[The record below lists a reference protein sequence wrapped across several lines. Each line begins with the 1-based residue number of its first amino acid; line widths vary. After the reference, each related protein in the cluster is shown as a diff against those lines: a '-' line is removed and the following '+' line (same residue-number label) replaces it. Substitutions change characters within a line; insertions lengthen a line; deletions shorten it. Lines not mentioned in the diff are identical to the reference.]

1 MREGCNYD
9 AMANEPIAIVGSACR
24 FAGSASSP
32 SKLWELLRQPQDL
45 RQEIPESRFKYQ
57 GFYHPDGTYHGH
69 SNVKHAYFLEEDPGA
84 FDAEFFGIRPVEAKA
99 LDPQQRLLLEV
110 AYEGLE
116 SAGMSM
122 PALRGSDTAVY
133 AGSMGDDYAKMILE
147 DIQDAPTYYAT
158 GAARSILSNRVSY
171 AFDWHGPSISID
183 TACSSSL
190 VAVHMALQALR
201 AGDCRMA
208 LACGTNLIL
217 GPENFIIESKL
228 GMLSPDGRSR
238 MWDQGANG
246 YARGDGVAVL
256 LLKTLRSALEDG
268 DNIECIIR
276 ETGLNQDGATA
287 GITMPSASAQAAL
300 IRKTYA
306 RAGLDLLHPQ
316 DRPQFF
322 EAHGTGTPAG
332 DPIEAEA
339 IHSVFGAVGDGH
351 EGEKPLYVGS
361 IKTVFGHTEGTAG
374 IAALLKASL
383 ALQNKSIPPNLLFE
397 QLSDRVA
404 PFYKQVEIPQT
415 ALAWPDVADGKRRA
429 SVNSFGFGGANAHAI
444 LESFDVTTED
454 MNEVYGPLFTPFVFS
469 AYSEA
474 SLANTLRNYS
484 EFLSADGK
492 ATKIHDLAWT
502 LRERR
507 SVLSWRTSIVA
518 SSTDDLATKL
528 LTQVNDHE
536 SNVGVRTLAD
546 TNNRILGIFT
556 GQGAQYMRMGAELI
570 QSSETARDII
580 QVLESYLREIP
591 YGEAPTW
598 SLVDELLAE
607 PSRIQEAA
615 ISQPLCTAI
624 QILLVI
630 LLQLAGVCFDAV
642 VGHSSGEIA
651 AAYAAGFLSARDAM
665 VISYYRGL
673 HLYLASS
680 PNGFDVKG
688 AMLAV
693 ETSPEDA
700 AELCADRVFK
710 GRIVVAAV
718 NSPSSVTLS
727 GDVDAISEL
736 EEVLQDEGT
745 FYRRLKV
752 DRAYHSSHMLPCYD
766 PYVASLRRY
775 GIKPLTP
782 EPNNC
787 IWFSSVNNKAVDVS
801 ATGLGDVYW
810 AENLTRPV
818 LFSQAIRAALVARP
832 CDIVLEV
839 GPHAALKS
847 PARSTILD
855 VLGKELPYHG
865 TLMRGKSAVESMSSA
880 LGYLWSYLGPSCM
893 DLDNFE
899 RAMTGGKYRYRL
911 VKGLPTYPWNH
922 GTRYWHEPR
931 ASRKLRR
938 QSVGVHPLLGHE
950 SADSAPHHLSWKHLL
965 RVKEMPWLIGHRVQG
980 QIVFPAAGFICAAIE
995 GARHMSV
1002 TTAQGQEIQLIKLR
1016 EFVIHQAIV
1025 FDENDSGV
1033 EAAISIVNIT
1043 SQLPN
1048 RVKAHFTYSAAVSP
1062 ERTND
1067 LVLVASCDIEV
1078 QLGEADNTLL
1088 SVRKHEPPHMIEVDH
1103 EHFYAALKD
1112 LGYEFSGR
1120 FRSLA
1125 SMRRKHARSSCLVL
1139 PEPLEEDDEALLIPP
1154 PELDACLQSIMC
1166 AYSYPYDGRLQALHL
1181 PTTIGEMI
1189 FNPVAL
1195 GMVSGTED
1203 ASFSIDG
1210 TVTSRKLG
1218 QLGIIGHSYVTR
1230 GSSQHVAI
1238 RIQDAVFVPLGN
1250 SGTDDRKIFSKAN
1263 LILSQPDG
1271 SVAARG
1277 IPLTQENGVTID
1289 LLERIAI
1296 FYLRKFDRMIS
1307 ENHPARSQDPTDS
1320 YLTFAR
1326 HTAGVAEAGR
1336 HKWYHQDWLEDSLE
1350 DIIEAS
1356 KPFSHCPD
1364 VQIMHLVGTSMPRV
1378 FAGEGT
1384 MLEYFRADDNDI
1396 LDRYYVEALGLK
1408 QSADWLS
1415 RTVKQLTDRYRHMN
1429 ILEIGAGTGGATKA
1443 VFREINS
1450 SFSSYTYTDI
1460 SAAFFENASST
1471 FSRYKDRMAFKTLN
1485 VENDPVEQG
1494 FSEGTYDLVVC
1505 FFILHATSD
1514 ITRCLRNIRK
1524 LLKPGGYLIVG
1535 EGQNAW
1541 EGAATMGFIF
1551 GPLSGWWVGAREGRI
1566 LSPYVPIQDWDKHLQ
1581 AAGFSGVETT
1591 PPKEFLES
1599 YSVFHFVSQA
1609 VDDYV
1614 SFLRE
1619 PLRVSWEV
1627 PTIEKLVIIGGQTAR
1642 TSHLVTRLQ
1651 DIFASQAFI
1660 TRCYIFPTLLDV
1672 DYELVDAS
1680 STVLCLTELDSPVF
1694 KDITADRFMALRSL
1708 FQTGKTLLWVTS
1720 GRLEDE
1726 PFSQMTVGLSRVAA
1740 NEAPDLRIQQLE
1752 VADLAATTPEYLAEA
1767 LLRFYATARKNDNVL
1782 WSVEPEIVNDG
1793 DGYELIPRIE
1803 QIPELNDRYNS
1814 DQKFISHEV
1823 DFQALDLPVCLE
1835 YNDGSYIAS
1844 KLPFDDASPVKTE
1857 CVEPLIKLRTKYS
1870 TLSAVKTPIGNRF
1883 VVIASCPET
1892 GAEYLTLMAT
1902 VVPSILTAPKK
1913 SLVAC
1918 STHPGLS
1925 DTDYLSTVSA
1935 HLVATEILRPQHRGQ
1950 TIMVH
1955 NAPEI
1960 VAYAIASQAAGKGVK
1975 IIYTTD
1981 SAGGE
1986 TGPSLIR
1993 LPQHITQSDV
2003 DDIFLPA
2010 KLSSF
2015 VGFSQADTQASNERI
2030 LMKCL
2035 KGRCQSFSTAETL
2048 YSPTVSESWSAL
2060 TPLEGDSTH
2069 PILEA
2074 VQQIASADQGGCATF
2089 PDIVR
2094 LDALVGG
2101 SRPEDSLGIVDWA
2114 NTALLPV
2121 TVSRLDRVPR
2131 FKSHGTYWI
2140 VGISRAL
2147 GISLVDWLISNGA
2160 TNVVITSRDP
2170 EIDQGWISD
2179 HKRKGVNVVVLPCDI
2194 KNESKLQSVH
2204 AHICATLPPILGVI
2218 QGAMVLH
2225 DTLLRNMAFEQ
2236 FREVM
2241 GPKVDGSIY
2250 LDRIFYDTDLDFFLL
2265 ISSINCVIGNVGQAN
2280 YAAANTFMC
2289 GLAAHRRKR
2298 GLRSA
2303 AVNIGAIIG
2312 AGYVARQS
2320 RKEQDSIVERYLL
2333 QRLSEEDWCQAISE
2347 AIEACRRDSP
2357 HGPELTLGLTEV
2369 SLEAASA
2376 PTAPNWCSNPR
2387 FSALVTAQETVVDEE
2402 QDEVALALGEQ
2413 LRQCQ
2418 SEQEAYHVI
2427 EAAFATQLRVVLQV
2441 STSDQDLMASR
2452 GNEIGL
2458 DSLISVDIRSWFL
2471 KHLQVNVPVLKIM
2484 SNNTMASLV
2493 QFTIESLPP
2502 ELLPSTDGQK
2512 AAPQNSESQINP
2524 VNTNEQSLSQL
2535 SQNNKIS
2542 PTLPIKLKTNG
2553 VHKTETTNGNSID
2566 WNSESCPPA
2575 DMADVVINTEL
2586 HPVRSPPRTIVLTGS
2601 AGLLGHHMLSH
2612 FLSFPGVEKVYCL
2625 AVRSLPLR
2633 LKQNILPQDPRV
2645 SYHEGD
2651 LAEPLLGLSEKKAE
2665 EIFAEADVVV
2675 HNAAD
2680 TSHLKP
2686 YVDVRTA
2693 NVGSTVTLARLS
2705 LPRQIPFH
2713 YISSAGLGIYHEKSS
2728 IDGFPPGPLIV
2739 PPEKTPDGSFGYA
2752 CSKYACERFLE
2763 RMSAEYGMRV
2773 VIHRPSTIVREGADA
2788 IGPTAEKD
2796 WINAFLAY
2804 VKKLKAV
2811 PTMERKDGALD
2822 LVNVRSVCEDIA
2834 RPLFASDPGPGAN
2847 VTYVHEVGDEKIPLD
2862 TLADRGLED
2871 QGKPYD
2877 IVPRAEWMARAIS
2890 AGLHPG
2896 VAALIDGM
2904 AEGGEEYPKLLKGA
2918 SS

>member
-1 MREGCNYD
+1 MTSQSS
-9 AMANEPIAIVGSACR
+9 EPIAIVGSACR

-32 SKLWELLRQPQDL
+32 SKLWELLSQPRDL
-45 RQEIPESRFKYQ
+45 LQEIPESRFKYQ
-57 GFYHPDGTYHGH
+57 GFYHPDGAYHGH
-69 SNVKHAYFLEEDPGA
+69 SNVKHAYFLDEDPGV
-84 FDAEFFGIRPVEAKA
+84 FDTEFFGIRPAEAKA
-99 LDPQQRLLLEV
+99 LDPQQRVLLEV

-116 SAGMSM
+116 SAGMSV

-201 AGDCRMA
+201 EGDCRMA

-256 LLKTLRSALEDG
+256 LLKTLRNALEDG

-287 GITMPSASAQAAL
+287 GITMPSASAQTAL

-306 RAGLDLLHPQ
+306 KAGLDLRNPQ

-339 IHSVFGAVGDGH
+339 IHNVFGATGDDSS
-351 EGEKPLYVGS
+351 EKPLYVGS
-361 IKTVFGHTEGTAG
+361 IKTIFGHTEGTAG
-374 IAALLKASL
+374 IAAVLKASL

-404 PFYKQVEIPQT
+404 PFYKQVEIPLKT
-415 ALAWPDVADGKRRA
+415 LPWPDVAGGRRA

-444 LESFDVTTED
+444 LESFDDTQDISDVD
-454 MNEVYGPLFTPFVFS
+454 GPLFTPFTFS
-469 AYSEA
+469 TSSES
-474 SLANTLRNYS
+474 SLANLLRDYS
-484 EFLSADGK
+484 TFLAADGN
-492 ATKIHDLAWT
+492 ATNIHDLAWT
-502 LRERR
+502 LRQRR
-507 SVLSWRTSIVA
+507 SVLGWRTTVVA
-518 SSTDDLATKL
+518 TSPSDLATKL
-528 LTQVNDHE
+528 LAHVNEHE
-536 SNVGVRTLAD
+536 SNVGVRAFAD
-546 TNNRILGIFT
+546 TNSRLLGIFT

-570 QSSETARDII
+570 QSSETAKKII
-580 QVLESYLREIP
+580 QELESFLRELP
-591 YGEAPTW
+591 NGDAPSW
-598 SLVDELLAE
+598 SLLDELLAE
-607 PSRIQEAA
+607 PTSRIHEAA
-615 ISQPLCTAI
+615 ISQPLCTAV
-624 QILLVI
+624 QILLVD
-630 LLQLAGVCFDAV
+630 LLRLGGVRFYSV

-651 AAYAAGFLSARDAM
+651 AAYAAGFLSARDAI
-665 VISYYRGL
+665 VISYYRGV
-673 HLYLASS
+673 HLCLASS
-680 PNGFDVKG
+680 PNGFDIKG

-700 AELCADRVFK
+700 TELCADRVFD
-710 GRIVVAAV
+710 GRMVIAAV

-727 GDVDAISEL
+727 GDLEAISEL
-736 EEVLQDEGT
+736 EEILQDEGT

-752 DRAYHSSHMLPCYD
+752 DRAYHSPHMRPCYE
-766 PYVASLRRY
+766 PYVASLRRSC
-775 GIKPLTP
+775 IKPLKP
-782 EPNNC
+782 ESDDC
-787 IWFSSVNNKAVDVS
+787 VWFSSVSNEAIDAS
-801 ATGLGDVYW
+801 TLGLGDIYW

-818 LFSQAIRAALVARP
+818 LFSQAINTALVSRP

-839 GPHAALKS
+839 GPHPALKS
-847 PARSTILD
+847 PAKSTILD

-865 TLMRGKSAVESMSSA
+865 TLMRGKTAVEAIAAA
-880 LGYLWSYLGPSCM
+880 LGYLWSYLGPSGA
-893 DLDNFE
+893 DLDRYE
-899 RAMTGGKYRYRL
+899 RAMVGDKSRYRL
-911 VKGLPTYPWNH
+911 LKGLPTYPWNH
-922 GTRYWHEPR
+922 GTRYWHESR
-931 ASRKLRR
+931 VSRKLRR
-938 QSVGVHPLLGHE
+938 QPVGVHTLLGHE
-950 SADSAPHHLSWKHLL
+950 SADSASHHLSWKHLL

-980 QIVFPAAGFICAAIE
+980 QIVFPAAGYICAAIE
-995 GARHMSV
+995 AARHMSE
-1002 TTAQGQEIQLIKLR
+1002 TAAPSQGVQLIKLS
-1016 EFVIHQAIV
+1016 EFIVHQAIV
-1025 FDENDSGV
+1025 FDENDGGV
-1033 EAAISIVNIT
+1033 EVAISLVNVT
-1043 SQLPN
+1043 SQLPD
-1048 RVKAHFTYSAAVSP
+1048 RVKAHFTYSAAVST
-1062 ERTND
+1062 EQTED
-1067 LVLVASCDIEV
+1067 LVLVASCDVEV
-1078 QLGEADNTLL
+1078 ELGDADNTLL
-1088 SVRKHEPPHMIEVDH
+1088 SVRKQQPPHMIEVDH
-1103 EHFYAALKD
+1103 EHFYAALRD

-1125 SMRRKHARSSCLVL
+1125 SMRRKHARSNCLVL
-1139 PEPLEEDDEALLIPP
+1139 PGPLEEDDKALLIPP
-1154 PELDACLQSIMC
+1154 SELDACLQSIML

-1181 PTTIGEMI
+1181 PTTIGEI
-1189 FNPVAL
+1189 VFNPAAL
-1195 GMVSGTED
+1195 SIAPETQD
-1203 ASFSIDG
+1203 TSLSIDG
-1210 TVTSRKLG
+1210 TVTSRKLA
-1218 QLGIIGHSYVTR
+1218 QRGIIGHSYVSR
-1230 GSSQHVAI
+1230 GSSEHIAI
-1238 RIQDAVFVPLGN
+1238 RIQDAVFIPLGN

-1277 IPLTQENGVTID
+1277 IPLTQENGATIN

-1296 FYLRKFDRMIS
+1296 FYLRKFDQ
-1307 ENHPARSQDPTDS
+1307 EVPQDHPSRFQDPTDS
-1320 YLTFAR
+1320 YLRFAR
-1326 HTAGVAEAGR
+1326 HTASVAEAGR
-1336 HKWYHQDWLEDSLE
+1336 HKWHRQEWLQDSLE
-1350 DIIEAS
+1350 DVVEAS

-1364 VQIMHLVGTSMPRV
+1364 VEIMHLVGTKMPAV

-1384 MLEYFRADDNDI
+1384 MLEYLREGNNNI
-1396 LDRYYVEALGLK
+1396 LDRYYVDALGLK

-1415 RTVKQLTDRYRHMN
+1415 QTVKQLTDRYPHMN

-1443 VFREINS
+1443 MFREINS

-1471 FSRYKDRMAFKTLN
+1471 FSRFKDRMVFKTLN
-1485 VENDPVEQG
+1485 VENDPIEQG
-1494 FSEGTYDLVVC
+1494 FPEGSYDLVVC

-1514 ITRCLRNIRK
+1514 INRCLRNIRR
-1524 LLKPGGYLIVG
+1524 LLKPGGFLIVG
-1535 EGQNAW
+1535 EGQDAW

-1551 GPLSGWWVGAREGRI
+1551 GPLSGWWVGANEGRI
-1566 LSPYVPIQDWDKHLQ
+1566 LSPYVPIQDWDKHLR
-1581 AAGFSGVETT
+1581 AAGFSGVDAS
-1591 PPKEFLES
+1591 PPKEFQES
-1599 YSVFHFVSQA
+1599 FSVFHFVSQA

-1619 PLRVSWEV
+1619 PLSVSWEG
-1627 PTIEKLVIIGGQTAR
+1627 PAIEKLVVIGGQTPR
-1642 TSHLVTRLQ
+1642 TSHLVRRLQ
-1651 DIFASQAFI
+1651 DIFTSRSFV
-1660 TRCYIFPTLLDV
+1660 TRYHSFPTLLDV
-1672 DYELVDAS
+1672 DYQLVDAD
-1680 STVLCLTELDSPVF
+1680 STVLSLTELDSPVF
-1694 KDITADRFMALRSL
+1694 KDLTADRFVALRNL

-1720 GRLEDE
+1720 GGLADE

-1740 NEAPDLRIQQLE
+1740 NEAPDLRVQHLE
-1752 VADLAATTPEYLAEA
+1752 VTDLEATTPEYLAET
-1767 LLRFYATARKNDNVL
+1767 LLRFHATARKKDNVL
-1782 WSVEPEIVNDG
+1782 WSEEPEIVKDG
-1793 DGYELIPRIE
+1793 NGRQLLARLE

-1814 DQKFISHEV
+1814 DQKLITHEI
-1823 DFQALDLPVCLE
+1823 DFQSSDSPVSLE
-1835 YNDGSYIAS
+1835 YYNSSYIAT
-1844 KLPFDDASPVKTE
+1844 KLTLDGLSTAQKDSTKPI
-1857 CVEPLIKLRTKYS
+1857 IKLRTKYS
-1870 TLSAVKTPIGNRF
+1870 TIAAIKTEIGNQF
-1883 VVIASCPET
+1883 LVLASCLET
-1892 GAEYLTLMAT
+1892 GADYLTLLST
-1902 VVPSILTAPKK
+1902 VSSIFPAVKS
-1913 SLVAC
+1913 SLVAY
-1918 STHPGLS
+1918 SAHPGLS
-1925 DTDYLSTVSA
+1925 DIDYLSEVSA
-1935 HLVATEILRPQHRGQ
+1935 HLLAAEILRPQRRGQ

-1960 VAYAIASQAAGKGVK
+1960 VARVLASQAVQKGVK
-1975 IIYTTD
+1975 TVYTAD
-1981 SAGGE
+1981 SWGE
-1986 TGPSLIR
+1986 EATLSTIR
-1993 LPQHITQSDV
+1993 LPKRITQSDV
-2003 DDIFLPA
+2003 DDIFLPV

-2015 VGFSQADTQASNERI
+2015 VGFSPANTLASKNEKSLI
-2030 LMKCL
+2030 KCL
-2035 KGRCQSFSTAETL
+2035 KGRFQILFTAETL
-2048 YSPTVSESWSAL
+2048 YSPTASEPESSH
-2060 TPLEGDSTH
+2060 TPLEADLAH

-2074 VQQIASADQGGCATF
+2074 VEQIAGRDQDSHTIYPNAV
-2089 PDIVR
+2089 P
-2094 LDALVGG
+2094 LDSLMKGE
-2101 SRPEDSLGIVDWA
+2101 RPEHSLSIVDWA
-2114 NTALLPV
+2114 NTATLPL
-2121 TVSRLDRVPR
+2121 TVSRLDRTPR

-2170 EIDQGWISD
+2170 EIDPSWISA

-2194 KNESKLQSVH
+2194 MNESKLQSVH
-2204 AHICATLPPILGVI
+2204 AHICTTLPPILGVI

-2225 DTLLRNMAFEQ
+2225 DTLLRNMTFEQ

-2241 GPKVDGSIY
+2241 GPKVDGSVY
-2250 LDRIFYDTDLDFFLL
+2250 LDRIFYNNDLDFFLL
-2265 ISSINCVIGNVGQAN
+2265 VSSINYVIGNAGQAN
-2280 YAAANTFMC
+2280 YAAANAFMC

-2320 RKEQDSIVERYLL
+2320 LKEQDSIVERYLL

-2369 SLEAASA
+2369 SLETASA
-2376 PTAPNWCSNPR
+2376 PNAPNWCSNPR
-2387 FSALVTAQETVVDEE
+2387 FSAFVTAEEAIVDEE
-2402 QDEVALALGEQ
+2402 QDEVSLALGEQ

-2418 SEQEAYHVI
+2418 SEQEAYQVI
-2427 EAAFATQLRVVLQV
+2427 ESAFAAQLRVVLQV

-2484 SNNTMASLV
+2484 SNNSMASLV

-2502 ELLPSTDGQK
+2502 ELLPNTESQK
-2512 AAPQNSESQINP
+2512 AAPQNSESQSKPNGINGESP
-2524 VNTNEQSLSQL
+2524 AKTSQANGDS
-2535 SQNNKIS
+2535 SQTH
-2542 PTLPIKLKTNG
+2542 PGKLQTNG
-2553 VHKTETTNGNSID
+2553 VHKIQPTHNSPID
-2566 WNSESCPPA
+2566 WDSESRPPA
-2575 DMADVVINTEL
+2575 DMANVIINTEL

-2601 AGLLGHHMLSH
+2601 TGLLGHHMLSH
-2612 FLSFPGVEKVYCL
+2612 FLSFPSVEKVICP
-2625 AVRSLPLR
+2625 AIRSLSLR
-2633 LKQNILPQDPRV
+2633 LKQNTLPQDPRIV
-2645 SYHEGD
+2645 YYEGD
-2651 LAEPLLGLSEKKAE
+2651 LAAPLLGLSDQAAE
-2665 EIFAEADVVV
+2665 EIFTEADAVV

-2680 TSHLKP
+2680 TSHLKH
-2686 YVDVRTA
+2686 YVDVHAA
-2693 NVGSTVTLARLS
+2693 NVGSTVALARLC
-2705 LPRQIPFH
+2705 LGRKIPFH

-2728 IDGFPPGPLIV
+2728 TTGFPPGRIIV

-2763 RMSAEYGMRV
+2763 QMSAEYGMRV
-2773 VIHRPSTIVREGADA
+2773 VIHRPSTIIREGSDA

-2804 VKKLKAV
+2804 VKKLRAV

-2822 LVNVRSVCEDIA
+2822 LVNVRSVCEDISKQ
-2834 RPLFASDPGPGAN
+2834 LFTSDSRAS
-2847 VTYVHEVGDEKIPLD
+2847 VTYVHEVGDEVIPLD
-2862 TLADRGLED
+2862 TLAGRGVEE

-2877 IVPRAEWMARAIS
+2877 VVPRVEWMARAVS

>member
-1 MREGCNYD
+1 
-9 AMANEPIAIVGSACR
+9 MASQFDEPIAIVGSACR

-32 SKLWELLRQPQDL
+32 SKLWELLRQPKDL
-45 RQEIPESRFKYQ
+45 QQEIPESRFRYQ
-57 GFYHPDGTYHGH
+57 GFYHPDGSYHGH
-69 SNVKHAYFLEEDPGA
+69 SNVKHAYFLEEDPGV

-99 LDPQQRLLLEV
+99 LDPQQRVLLEV
-110 AYEGLE
+110 AYEAIE

-122 PALRGSDTAVY
+122 PELRGSDTAVY

-171 AFDWHGPSISID
+171 SFDWHGPSISID

-190 VAVHMALQALR
+190 VAVHMALQTLR
-201 AGDCRMA
+201 SGDSRMA

-256 LLKTLRSALEDG
+256 LLKTLKNALKDG

-287 GITMPSASAQAAL
+287 GITMPSASAQTAL

-306 RAGLDLLHPQ
+306 KAGLDLLHPQ
-316 DRPQFF
+316 DWPQFF

-339 IHSVFGAVGDGH
+339 IHN
-351 EGEKPLYVGS
+351 PLYVGS
-361 IKTVFGHTEGTAG
+361 IKTIFGHTEGTAG
-374 IAALLKASL
+374 IAAVLKASL
-383 ALQNKSIPPNLLFE
+383 ALQNKCIPPNLLFE
-397 QLSDRVA
+397 QLSDRVS
-404 PFYKQVEIPQT
+404 PFYKQVEIPRK
-415 ALAWPDVADGKRRA
+415 ALPWPDVAGGRRRA

-444 LESFDVTTED
+444 LESFDATED
-454 MNEVYGPLFTPFVFS
+454 RNDVQGPLFTLFVFS
-469 AYSEA
+469 AHSESSLVNMLRDYSK
-474 SLANTLRNYS
+474 
-484 EFLSADGK
+484 FLNDDGK
-492 ATKIHDLAWT
+492 AIDINNFAWT

-507 SVLSWRTSIVA
+507 SVLGWRTSVVA
-518 SSTDDLATKL
+518 SSPCDLATKL
-528 LTQVNDHE
+528 LTYVNDHE
-536 SNVGVRTLAD
+536 SNAGVRALAD
-546 TNNRILGIFT
+546 TNNKLFGIFT

-570 QSSETARDII
+570 QSSEAARNIV
-580 QVLESYLREIP
+580 QELESYLREIP
-591 YGEAPTW
+591 DGDAPTW
-598 SLVDELLAE
+598 SLTEELMAE
-607 PSRIQEAA
+607 PISRINEAA
-615 ISQPLCTAI
+615 ISQPLCTAV
-624 QILLVI
+624 QILLVD
-630 LLQLAGVCFDAV
+630 LLRLGGVRFHTV

-665 VISYYRGL
+665 VISYYRGV
-673 HLYLASS
+673 HLRQASS
-680 PNGFDVKG
+680 PNGFDLKG

-710 GRIVVAAV
+710 GRIVVAAA

-727 GDVDAISEL
+727 GDAEAISEL
-736 EEVLQDEGT
+736 EEILQDEGT

-752 DRAYHSSHMLPCYD
+752 DRAYHSPHMLPCYD
-766 PYVASLRRY
+766 PYVASLRQY
-775 GIKPLTP
+775 GVKPLTP
-782 EPNNC
+782 EPNGC
-787 IWFSSVNNKAVDVS
+787 TWFSSVNNKAIDAS
-801 ATGLGDVYW
+801 TIGLGDIYW

-818 LFSQAIRAALVARP
+818 LFSQAISAALVARP
-832 CDIVLEV
+832 CDMVLEV
-839 GPHAALKS
+839 GPHPALKS

-865 TLMRGKSAVESMSSA
+865 TLMRGKTAVEAMSSA
-880 LGYLWSYLGPSCM
+880 LGYLWSYLGPSCV
-893 DLDNFE
+893 DLDGYE
-899 RAMTGGKYRYRL
+899 RAMTGEKRRYRL

-922 GTRYWHEPR
+922 GTRYWHESR
-931 ASRKLRR
+931 TSRKLRR
-938 QSVGVHPLLGHE
+938 QPVGVHPLLGHE
-950 SADSAPHHLSWKHLL
+950 SADSASHHLSWKHLL
-965 RVKEMPWLIGHRVQG
+965 RVKEMPWLTGHQVQG
-980 QIVFPAAGFICAAIE
+980 QIVFPAAGYICAAVE
-995 GARHMSV
+995 AARHMSE
-1002 TTAQGQEIQLIKLR
+1002 TLAPGQGVQLIMLH

-1025 FDENDSGV
+1025 FNENDGV
-1033 EAAISIVNIT
+1033 EAAISIANIT
-1043 SQLPN
+1043 SQLPY

-1062 ERTND
+1062 EQTED

-1078 QLGEADNTLL
+1078 QLGEANETLL
-1088 SVRKHEPPHMIEVDH
+1088 SMRKSEPPHMIEVDH

-1120 FRSLA
+1120 FRSLS
-1125 SMRRKHARSSCLVL
+1125 SMRRKHARSSCFVQTG
-1139 PEPLEEDDEALLIPP
+1139 PLEEDDKALLIPP
-1154 PELDACLQSIMC
+1154 SELDACLQSIML
-1166 AYSYPYDGRLQALHL
+1166 AYSYPYDGRLRNLHL
-1181 PTTIGEMI
+1181 PTTIGEI
-1189 FNPVAL
+1189 VFNPLAL
-1195 GMVSGTED
+1195 STDSETQGSL
-1203 ASFSIDG
+1203 FSIDG
-1210 TVTSRKLG
+1210 TVTSRKLA
-1218 QLGIIGHSYVTR
+1218 QRGIIGHSYVTR
-1230 GSSQHVAI
+1230 GSSQNIAI
-1238 RIQDAVFVPLGN
+1238 RIRDAVFIPLGN

-1263 LILSQPDG
+1263 LILDKPDG
-1271 SVAARG
+1271 LAAARG
-1277 IPLTQENGVTID
+1277 IPLTEENGVTID

-1296 FYLRKFDRMIS
+1296 FYLRKFDREIP
-1307 ENHPARSQDPTDS
+1307 EDHPARSQDPTDS

-1326 HTAGVAEAGR
+1326 YTASVAEAGR
-1336 HKWYHQDWLEDSLE
+1336 HKWYQQGWLEDSLE
-1350 DIIEAS
+1350 DVIAAS
-1356 KPFSHCPD
+1356 EPFYHCPD
-1364 VQIMHLVGTSMPRV
+1364 VQIMHLVGSKMPAV

-1415 RTVKQLTDRYRHMN
+1415 RTVKQLTDRYRYMN
-1429 ILEIGAGTGGATKA
+1429 VLEIGAGTGGATKA
-1443 VFREINS
+1443 VFREIGS

-1471 FSRYKDRMAFKTLN
+1471 FSRYKDRMVFKTFN
-1485 VENDPVEQG
+1485 VENDPIEQG

-1514 ITRCLRNIRK
+1514 ITRCLRNIRR
-1524 LLKPGGYLIVG
+1524 LLKPGGFLIVG

-1551 GPLSGWWVGAREGRI
+1551 GPLSGWWVGAKEGRV
-1566 LSPYVPIQDWDKHLQ
+1566 LSPYVPIQDWDKHLR
-1581 AAGFSGVETT
+1581 AAGFSGVDTS
-1591 PPKEFLES
+1591 PPKEFQES

-1614 SFLRE
+1614 SYLRE
-1619 PLRVSWEV
+1619 PLQVSWEV

-1642 TSHLVTRLQ
+1642 TSNLVTSLQ
-1651 DIFASQAFI
+1651 DIFTSQPFV
-1660 TRCYIFPTLLDV
+1660 TRCDSFLTLLDV

-1694 KDITADRFMALRSL
+1694 KNITADRFMALRTL
-1708 FQTGKTLLWVTS
+1708 FQSGKTLLWVTS
-1720 GRLEDE
+1720 GRLADE

-1752 VADLAATTPEYLAEA
+1752 IADLATTTPEYLAEA
-1767 LLRFYATARKNDNVL
+1767 LLRFHATGRKSDNVL
-1782 WSVEPEIVNDG
+1782 WSVEPEIIIDASG
-1793 DGYELIPRIE
+1793 HQLIPRLE

-1814 DQKFISHEV
+1814 DQKLISHEV
-1823 DFQALDLPVCLE
+1823 DFQKLNIPVSLE
-1835 YNDGSYIAS
+1835 YNNDSYIISRMPVEDTSALRTKYDGS
-1844 KLPFDDASPVKTE
+1844 
-1857 CVEPLIKLRTKYS
+1857 LIKLRTQYS
-1870 TLSAVKTPIGNRF
+1870 TISAVKTPIGNRF
-1883 VVIASCPET
+1883 IILASCLET
-1892 GAEYLTLMAT
+1892 GAKYLTLVST
-1902 VVPSILTAPKK
+1902 TVPSIFTAPKE
-1913 SLVAC
+1913 SLVTY
-1918 STHPGLS
+1918 SVHPGLS
-1925 DTDYLSTVSA
+1925 DADYLSKVSA
-1935 HLVATEILRPQHRGQ
+1935 HLIASEILGQRHSRQ

-1960 VAYAIASQAAGKGVK
+1960 VARALASQVVEQGVK
-1975 IIYTTD
+1975 IVYTTD
-1981 SAGGE
+1981 LSGGE
-1986 TGPSLIR
+1986 SGMPSIQ

-2003 DDIFLPA
+2003 DEIFLPA

-2015 VGFSQADTQASNERI
+2015 IGFSKADTQTSNNETI

-2035 KGRCQSFSTAETL
+2035 NGRCQSFSTAETL
-2048 YSPTVSESWSAL
+2048 YSPTASDAN
-2060 TPLEGDSTH
+2060 LE
-2069 PILEA
+2069 
-2074 VQQIASADQGGCATF
+2074 VCAAF
-2089 PDIVR
+2089 PDVVC
-2094 LDALVGG
+2094 LDALVRG
-2101 SRPEDSLGIVDWA
+2101 SRLEDSLGIVDWTS
-2114 NTALLPV
+2114 TALLPV
-2121 TVSRLDRVPR
+2121 TASRLDRVPR
-2131 FKSHGTYWI
+2131 FKSNGTYWI

-2170 EIDQGWISD
+2170 DIDPGWISA
-2179 HKRKGVNVVVLPCDI
+2179 HERKGVNVVVLPCDI
-2194 KNESKLQSVH
+2194 MDEQKLQSVH

-2225 DTLLRNMAFEQ
+2225 DTLLRNMTFEQ

-2265 ISSINCVIGNVGQAN
+2265 VSSINCVIGNVGQAN

-2347 AIEACRRDSP
+2347 AIEACRRDSS
-2357 HGPELTLGLTEV
+2357 HGPELTTGLTEV

-2376 PTAPNWCSNPR
+2376 PNAPNWCSNPR
-2387 FSALVTAQETVVDEE
+2387 FAAFVTAQETVVDEE
-2402 QDEVALALGEQ
+2402 QDEASMALGEQ

-2427 EAAFATQLRVVLQV
+2427 EGAFATQLRVVLQV

-2484 SNNTMASLV
+2484 SNNTMASLI
-2493 QFTIESLPP
+2493 QFAIESLPP
-2502 ELLPSTDGQK
+2502 ELLPGTEGQK
-2512 AAPQNSESQINP
+2512 EAPQNLEAQTVPN
-2524 VNTNEQSLSQL
+2524 NTNGGSQV
-2535 SQNNKIS
+2535 SQDHGNS
-2542 PTLPIKLKTNG
+2542 LPILPAKSKTNG
-2553 VHKTETTNGNSID
+2553 VQATNVTNGSPID
-2566 WNSESCPPA
+2566 WNSETCPPA
-2575 DMADVVINTEL
+2575 DMADVIINTEV
-2586 HPVRSPPRTIVLTGS
+2586 HPVCSPPHIIVLTGS
-2601 AGLLGHHMLSH
+2601 TGLLGHHLLSH
-2612 FLSFPGVEKVYCL
+2612 FLSFPSVEKIICL
-2625 AVRSLPLR
+2625 AIRSLALR
-2633 LKQNILPQDPRV
+2633 LKQNTLPQDPRI
-2645 SYHEGD
+2645 SYYEGD
-2651 LAEPLLGLSEKKAE
+2651 LADPLLGLTEQEAE
-2665 EIFAEADVVV
+2665 VIFAEADVVV

-2680 TSHLKP
+2680 TSHLKH
-2686 YVDVRTA
+2686 YVDVRAA
-2693 NVGSTVTLARLS
+2693 NVGSTVALTRLC
-2705 LPRQIPFH
+2705 LRRQIPFH

-2728 IDGFPPGPLIV
+2728 TAGFPPGPVVV
-2739 PPEKTPDGSFGYA
+2739 PPEKIPDGSFGYA
-2752 CSKYACERFLE
+2752 CSKFACERFLE
-2763 RMSAEYGMRV
+2763 RMSEEYGMRIF
-2773 VIHRPSTIVREGADA
+2773 IHRPSTIIREGEDA
-2788 IGPTAEKD
+2788 IGAIAEKD
-2796 WINAFLAY
+2796 WINAFL
-2804 VKKLKAV
+2804 VHVRKLRAV

-2822 LVNVRSVCEDIA
+2822 LVNVSNVCGDIS
-2834 RPLFASDPGPGAN
+2834 RQLFASDLKPGHGAN
-2847 VTYVHEVGDEKIPLD
+2847 VTYVHEVGDEVIPLD
-2862 TLADRGLED
+2862 TLANLGLED
-2871 QGKPYD
+2871 QGAPYD
-2877 IVPRAEWMARAIS
+2877 IVPRAEWMSRALS

-2896 VAALIDGM
+2896 VAALIDDM
-2904 AEGGEEYPKLLKGA
+2904 AEGGEEYPKLLRGA
-2918 SS
+2918 SSSSDQIG

>member
-1 MREGCNYD
+1 
-9 AMANEPIAIVGSACR
+9 MASQLNEPIAIVGSACR
-24 FAGSASSP
+24 LAGSASSP
-32 SKLWELLRQPQDL
+32 SKLWEHLRQPQDL

-57 GFYHPDGTYHGH
+57 GFYHPDGSYHGH
-69 SNVKHAYFLEEDPGA
+69 SNVKHAYFLDEDPGV

-99 LDPQQRLLLEV
+99 LDPQQRVLLEV
-110 AYEGLE
+110 AYEALE
-116 SAGMSM
+116 SAGMSV

-147 DIQDAPTYYAT
+147 DIQDTPTYYAT

-171 AFDWHGPSISID
+171 SFDWHGPSISID

-201 AGDCRMA
+201 AGDSRMA

-246 YARGDGVAVL
+246 YARGDGVAVV
-256 LLKTLRSALEDG
+256 LLKTLQHALEDG

-287 GITMPSASAQAAL
+287 GITMPSASAQTAL

-306 RAGLDLLHPQ
+306 KAGLDLLRPQ

-339 IHSVFGAVGDGH
+339 IHNVFGAVDGDYKS
-351 EGEKPLYVGS
+351 ENPLYVGS
-361 IKTVFGHTEGTAG
+361 IKTIFGHTEGTAG
-374 IAALLKASL
+374 IAAILKASL
-383 ALQNKSIPPNLLFE
+383 ALQNKYIPPNLLFE
-397 QLSDRVA
+397 RLSDRVA
-404 PFYKQVEIPQT
+404 PFYKQVEIPQK
-415 ALAWPDVADGKRRA
+415 ALPWPDVAGGRRRA

-444 LESFDVTTED
+444 LEHFDATQD
-454 MNEVYGPLFTPFVFS
+454 INEVHGPLFTPFVFS
-469 AYSEA
+469 AHSES
-474 SLANTLRNYS
+474 SLANMLRDYS
-484 EFLSADGK
+484 TFLNADGK
-492 ATKIHDLAWT
+492 AININDFAWT
-502 LRERR
+502 LRQRR
-507 SVLSWRTSIVA
+507 SVLGWRTSIVA
-518 SSTDDLATKL
+518 SSPCDLATKL
-528 LTQVNDHE
+528 LTHINDHE
-536 SNVGVRTLAD
+536 SNVGVRALAD
-546 TNNRILGIFT
+546 TNNRLLGIFT
-556 GQGAQYMRMGAELI
+556 GQGAQYMRMGAELVET
-570 QSSETARDII
+570 SEKARSII
-580 QVLESYLREIP
+580 HELELFLREIP
-591 YGEAPTW
+591 SGDAPTW
-598 SLVDELLAE
+598 SLTDELLAE
-607 PSRIQEAA
+607 PISRINEAA
-615 ISQPLCTAI
+615 ISQPLCTAV
-624 QILLVI
+624 QILLI
-630 LLQLAGVCFDAV
+630 DLLRLGGVRFHAV

-665 VISYYRGL
+665 VISYYRGV
-673 HLYLASS
+673 HLGLASS

-710 GRIVVAAV
+710 GRIVVAAA

-727 GDVDAISEL
+727 GDAEAISEL
-736 EEVLQDEGT
+736 EEILQDEGT

-752 DRAYHSSHMLPCYD
+752 DRAYHSPHMLPCYD
-766 PYVASLRRY
+766 PYVASLRQH

-782 EPNNC
+782 EPNGC
-787 IWFSSVNNKAVDVS
+787 IWFSSVNNKAIDAS
-801 ATGLGDVYW
+801 TTGLGDVYW

-818 LFSQAIRAALVARP
+818 LFSQAISAALVARP
-832 CDIVLEV
+832 CDVVLEV
-839 GPHAALKS
+839 GPHPALKS
-847 PARSTILD
+847 PTRSTILD

-865 TLMRGKSAVESMSSA
+865 TLMRGRTAVEAMSSA
-880 LGYLWSYLGPSCM
+880 IGYLWSYLGPSCV
-893 DLDNFE
+893 DLDSYE
-899 RAMTGGKYRYRL
+899 RSMTDEKYRYHL
-911 VKGLPTYPWNH
+911 MKGLPTYPWNH
-922 GTRYWHEPR
+922 GTRYWHESR
-931 ASRKLRR
+931 TSRKLRR
-938 QSVGVHPLLGHE
+938 QPVSVHPLLGHE
-950 SADSAPHHLSWKHLL
+950 SADSASHHLSWKHLL
-965 RVKEMPWLIGHRVQG
+965 RVKEMPWLIGHQVQG
-980 QIVFPAAGFICAAIE
+980 QIVFPAAGYICAAVE
-995 GARHMSV
+995 AARHMSE
-1002 TTAQGQEIQLIKLR
+1002 TAAPGQGVQLIKLH

-1025 FDENDSGV
+1025 FIENDAGV

-1043 SQLPN
+1043 SQLPY

-1062 ERTND
+1062 EQTED

-1078 QLGEADNTLL
+1078 ELGEADEALL
-1088 SVRKHEPPHMIEVDH
+1088 SVRKQEPPHMIEVDH

-1120 FRSLA
+1120 FRSLS

-1139 PEPLEEDDEALLIPP
+1139 TGPLDEDDKTLLIPP
-1154 PELDACLQSIMC
+1154 SELDACLQSIML
-1166 AYSYPYDGRLQALHL
+1166 AYSYPYDGRLRNLHL
-1181 PTTIGEMI
+1181 PTTIGEMV

-1195 GMVSGTED
+1195 SIASGTQD
-1203 ASFSIDG
+1203 TSFSIDG
-1210 TVTSRKLG
+1210 TVTSRKLA
-1218 QLGIIGHSYVTR
+1218 QRGIIGHSYVTR

-1238 RIQDAVFVPLGN
+1238 RIRDAVFIPLGN

-1263 LILSQPDG
+1263 LIIDQPDG
-1271 SVAARG
+1271 LVAARD

-1296 FYLRKFDRMIS
+1296 FYLRKFDREIS
-1307 ENHPARSQDPTDS
+1307 KDHPARFQDPTDS

-1326 HTAGVAEAGR
+1326 HTASVAESGK
-1336 HKWYHQDWLEDSLE
+1336 HKWYKKEWLEDSLE
-1350 DIIEAS
+1350 DVIKAS
-1356 KPFSHCPD
+1356 EPFNHCPD
-1364 VQIMHLVGTSMPRV
+1364 VQIMHLVGTKMPSV

-1384 MLEYFRADDNDI
+1384 MLEYLRADDNDI

-1443 VFREINS
+1443 IFREIGS

-1485 VENDPVEQG
+1485 VENDPVLEQG

-1514 ITRCLRNIRK
+1514 ITRCLRNIRR
-1524 LLKPGGYLIVG
+1524 LLKPGGFLIIG
-1535 EGQNAW
+1535 EGQDAW

-1551 GPLSGWWVGAREGRI
+1551 GPLSGWWVGAKEGRV
-1566 LSPYVPIQDWDKHLQ
+1566 LSPYVPIQDWDKHLR
-1581 AAGFSGVETT
+1581 AAGFSGVDTT
-1591 PPKEFLES
+1591 PPKEFQDS
-1599 YSVFHFVSQA
+1599 FSVFHFVSQA

-1619 PLRVSWEV
+1619 PLQVSWEV

-1642 TSHLVTRLQ
+1642 TSHLVTHLQ
-1651 DIFASQAFI
+1651 DIFASQPFV
-1660 TRCYIFPTLLDV
+1660 TRCYSFLTLLDV
-1672 DYELVDAS
+1672 DYQLVDAS

-1694 KDITADRFMALRSL
+1694 KDITAERFMALRNL

-1720 GRLEDE
+1720 GRLADE

-1752 VADLAATTPEYLAEA
+1752 VTDLAATTPEYLAEA
-1767 LLRFYATARKNDNVL
+1767 LLRFHATGRKNDNVL
-1782 WSVEPEIVNDG
+1782 WSVEPEIINNG
-1793 DGYELIPRIE
+1793 DGHQLIPRLE

-1814 DQKFISHEV
+1814 DQKLISHEV
-1823 DFQALDLPVCLE
+1823 DFQTLDLPISLE
-1835 YNDGSYIAS
+1835 YNSGSYIAS
-1844 KLPFDDASPVKTE
+1844 KLLFDDVSPIRME
-1857 CVEPLIKLRTKYS
+1857 SVEPLIKLRTEYS
-1870 TLSAVKTPIGNRF
+1870 TISAVKTPVGNRF
-1883 VVIASCPET
+1883 VVLALCSET
-1892 GAEYLTLMAT
+1892 GAKYLTLVSAA
-1902 VVPSILTAPKK
+1902 VPSIFTAPKK
-1913 SLVAC
+1913 SLVAY

-1925 DTDYLSTVSA
+1925 DTDYLSIVSA
-1935 HLVATEILRPQHRGQ
+1935 HLIGTEILRPIHRGQ

-1960 VAYAIASQAAGKGVK
+1960 VARALASQAAEKGVK
-1975 IIYTTD
+1975 IVYTID
-1981 SAGGE
+1981 SAGGKY
-1986 TGPSLIR
+1986 GLSSVQ

-2015 VGFSQADTQASNERI
+2015 VGFSKADTQASNNERI
-2030 LMKCL
+2030 LMKYL
-2035 KGRCQSFSTAETL
+2035 NERCQSFSTTETL
-2048 YSPTVSESWSAL
+2048 YSSTTSESLSAL
-2060 TPLEGDSTH
+2060 THPEGDLIH

-2074 VQQIASADQGGCATF
+2074 VQQIASKDQGEYAAF
-2089 PDIVR
+2089 PDVVC
-2094 LDALVGG
+2094 LDALVRG
-2101 SRPEDSLGIVDWA
+2101 SRLEDSLGIVDWS

-2121 TVSRLDRVPR
+2121 TASRLDRVPR

-2147 GISLVDWLISNGA
+2147 GISLIDWLINNGA
-2160 TNVVITSRDP
+2160 TNVAITSRDP
-2170 EIDQGWISD
+2170 EIDPGWISA

-2194 KNESKLQSVH
+2194 MNEHKLQSVH

-2225 DTLLRNMAFEQ
+2225 DTLIRNMTFEQ

-2265 ISSINCVIGNVGQAN
+2265 VSSINCVIGNVGQAN

-2357 HGPELTLGLTEV
+2357 HGPELTTGLTEV

-2376 PTAPNWCSNPR
+2376 PNAPNWCSNPR
-2387 FSALVTAQETVVDEE
+2387 FSAFITAQETIVDEE

-2427 EAAFATQLRVVLQV
+2427 EGAFATQLRVVLQM
-2441 STSDQDLMASR
+2441 STSDQDLMAAR

-2471 KHLQVNVPVLKIM
+2471 KHLQVNVPVLRIM
-2484 SNNTMASLV
+2484 SNNTMASLI
-2493 QFTIESLPP
+2493 QFAIESLPP
-2502 ELLPSTDGQK
+2502 DLLPGTDGQK
-2512 AAPQNSESQINP
+2512 ATPQDSESQTTP
-2524 VNTNEQSLSQL
+2524 VSTNGESQV
-2535 SQNNKIS
+2535 SQDHGNS
-2542 PTLPIKLKTNG
+2542 GPTLPTKSETNG
-2553 VHKTETTNGNSID
+2553 VQKTKMTNGSPID
-2566 WNSESCPPA
+2566 WNAESCPPA
-2575 DMADVVINTEL
+2575 DMADVIINTKI
-2586 HPVRSPPRTIVLTGS
+2586 HPVRSPPRIIVLTGS
-2601 AGLLGHHMLSH
+2601 TGLLGHHLLSH
-2612 FLSFPGVEKVYCL
+2612 FLSFPSVEKVICL
-2625 AVRSLPLR
+2625 AIRSLALR
-2633 LKQNILPQDPRV
+2633 LKQNTLPQDPRV
-2645 SYHEGD
+2645 FYYKGD
-2651 LAEPLLGLSEKKAE
+2651 LTDSLLGLSDQEAE

-2675 HNAAD
+2675 HNASD
-2680 TSHLKP
+2680 TSHLKH
-2686 YVDVRTA
+2686 YVDVQAA
-2693 NVGSTVTLARLS
+2693 NVGSTVALARLC
-2705 LPRQIPFH
+2705 LRRQIPFH

-2728 IDGFPPGPLIV
+2728 TAGFPPGPVVV
-2739 PPEKTPDGSFGYA
+2739 PPEKIPDGLFGYA
-2752 CSKYACERFLE
+2752 CGKYVCERFLE
-2763 RMSAEYGMRV
+2763 RMSAEYAMRI
-2773 VIHRPSTIVREGADA
+2773 VIHRPSTIIREGKDA
-2788 IGPTAEKD
+2788 VGDMAEKD
-2796 WINAFLAY
+2796 WINAFLVH
-2804 VKKLKAV
+2804 VKKLRAV
-2811 PTMERKDGALD
+2811 PTMEREDGALD
-2822 LVNVRSVCEDIA
+2822 LVNVRNVCEDIS
-2834 RPLFASDPGPGAN
+2834 RQLFASDLRPGHGAS
-2847 VTYVHEVGDEKIPLD
+2847 VTYVHEVGDEVIPLD
-2862 TLADRGLED
+2862 TLANLGVED
-2871 QGKPYD
+2871 QGAPYD
-2877 IVPRAEWMARAIS
+2877 IVPRAEWMTRAIS

-2896 VAALIDGM
+2896 VAALIDDM
-2904 AEGGEEYPKLLKGA
+2904 AEGGEEYPKLLKGV
-2918 SS
+2918 SSS

>member
-1 MREGCNYD
+1 
-9 AMANEPIAIVGSACR
+9 MASQFNEPIAIVGSACR

-32 SKLWELLRQPQDL
+32 SKLWELLKEPRDL
-45 RQEIPESRFKYQ
+45 RQEIPETRFRYQ
-57 GFYHPDGTYHGH
+57 GFYHPDGAYHGH

-99 LDPQQRLLLEV
+99 LDPQQRVLLEV

-116 SAGMSM
+116 SAGMSV

-171 AFDWHGPSISID
+171 SFDWHGPSISID

-256 LLKTLRSALEDG
+256 LLKTLRNALEDG

-287 GITMPSASAQAAL
+287 GITMPSASAQTAL

-306 RAGLDLLHPQ
+306 KAGLDLLRPQ

-339 IHSVFGAVGDGH
+339 IHNVFGAASDGYIS
-351 EGEKPLYVGS
+351 EKPLYVGS
-361 IKTVFGHTEGTAG
+361 IKTIFGHTEGTAG
-374 IAALLKASL
+374 IAAMLKASL
-383 ALQNKSIPPNLLFE
+383 ALQNKCIPPNLLFE

-404 PFYKQVEIPQT
+404 PFYKQVEIPQE
-415 ALAWPDVADGKRRA
+415 AFPWPDVASGRRRA

-444 LESFDVTTED
+444 LESFDATQDV
-454 MNEVYGPLFTPFVFS
+454 NEIHGPLFTPFVFS
-469 AYSEA
+469 AYSESA
-474 SLANTLRNYS
+474 LANMLRDYS
-484 EFLSADGK
+484 AFLNDNEK

-502 LRERR
+502 LRQRR
-507 SVLSWRTSIVA
+507 SVFGWRTSVVA
-518 SSTDDLATKL
+518 SSPCDLATKL
-528 LTQVNDHE
+528 LTHVNDHG
-536 SNVGVRTLAD
+536 SNIGVRALAD
-546 TNNRILGIFT
+546 TNNRVLGIFT

-570 QSSETARDII
+570 QSSGTARNII
-580 QVLESYLREIP
+580 EELESFLREIP
-591 YGEAPTW
+591 YGDAPTW

-607 PSRIQEAA
+607 PVSRIQEAA
-615 ISQPLCTAI
+615 ISQPLCTAV
-624 QILLVI
+624 QILLVD
-630 LLQLAGVCFDAV
+630 LLRLGGVRFHAV

-665 VISYYRGL
+665 VTSYYRGV
-673 HLYLASS
+673 HLRLASS
-680 PNGFDVKG
+680 PNGFDVRG

-710 GRIVVAAV
+710 GRIVIAAA

-727 GDVDAISEL
+727 GDVEAISEL
-736 EEVLQDEGT
+736 EEILQDEGT

-752 DRAYHSSHMLPCYD
+752 DRAYHSPHMRPCYD

-775 GIKPLTP
+775 GIEPLTP
-782 EPNNC
+782 EPNGC
-787 IWFSSVNNKAVDVS
+787 IWVSSVNNKVIDVS
-801 ATGLGDVYW
+801 ATGLGDIYW

-818 LFSQAIRAALVARP
+818 LFSQAISAALVARP
-832 CDIVLEV
+832 CDVVLEV
-839 GPHAALKS
+839 GPHPALKS
-847 PARSTILD
+847 PARSTILG

-865 TLMRGKSAVESMSSA
+865 TLMRGKTAVEAMSSA
-880 LGYLWSYLGPSCM
+880 LGYLWSYLGPSCV
-893 DLDNFE
+893 DLDSYE
-899 RAMTGGKYRYRL
+899 RAMAGEKYRYNL

-922 GTRYWHEPR
+922 GTRYWHESR

-938 QSVGVHPLLGHE
+938 QPVSVHPLLGHE
-950 SADSAPHHLSWKHLL
+950 SADSASHHLSWKHLL

-980 QIVFPAAGFICAAIE
+980 QIVFPAAGYICAAVE
-995 GARHMSV
+995 AARHMSG
-1002 TTAQGQEIQLIKLR
+1002 TTAPGRGVQLIKLR

-1025 FDENDSGV
+1025 FDENDGGI

-1043 SQLPN
+1043 SHLSN

-1062 ERTND
+1062 EQTED

-1078 QLGEADNTLL
+1078 ELGEADKILL
-1088 SVRKHEPPHMIEVDH
+1088 SVRKSGPPHMIEVDH

-1120 FRSLA
+1120 FRSL
-1125 SMRRKHARSSCLVL
+1125 STMRRKHARSSCLVL
-1139 PEPLEEDDEALLIPP
+1139 TGPLEEDDKALLIPP
-1154 PELDACLQSIMC
+1154 SELDACLQSIML
-1166 AYSYPYDGRLQALHL
+1166 AYSYPYDGRLRTLHL
-1181 PTTIGEMI
+1181 PTTIGEII

-1195 GMVSGTED
+1195 SIASGTQD

-1210 TVTSRKLG
+1210 TVTSRKLA
-1218 QLGIIGHSYVTR
+1218 QRGIIGHSYVTR

-1238 RIQDAVFVPLGN
+1238 RIRDAVFIPLGN

-1263 LILSQPDG
+1263 LILDQPDG

-1277 IPLTQENGVTID
+1277 IPLTQENSVTID

-1296 FYLRKFDRMIS
+1296 FYLRKFDREIPRD
-1307 ENHPARSQDPTDS
+1307 HPARSQDPTDS

-1326 HTAGVAEAGR
+1326 HTASVAEAGR

-1350 DIIEAS
+1350 DVIEAS

-1364 VQIMHLVGTSMPRV
+1364 VQIMHLVGAKMPSV

-1384 MLEYFRADDNDI
+1384 ILEYFRADDNDI

-1471 FSRYKDRMAFKTLN
+1471 FSRYKDRMVFKTLN
-1485 VENDPVEQG
+1485 VENDPIEQG
-1494 FSEGTYDLVVC
+1494 FTEGTYDLVVC

-1514 ITRCLRNIRK
+1514 ITRCLRNIRR
-1524 LLKPGGYLIVG
+1524 LLKPGGFLIVG

-1551 GPLSGWWVGAREGRI
+1551 GPLSGWWVGAKEGRI
-1566 LSPYVPIQDWDKHLQ
+1566 LSPYVPIQDWDKHLR
-1581 AAGFSGVETT
+1581 AAGFSGVDTS
-1591 PPKEFLES
+1591 PPKEFQES

-1609 VDDYV
+1609 VDNYV

-1619 PLRVSWEV
+1619 PLHVSWEV

-1651 DIFASQAFI
+1651 DIFASQTFV
-1660 TRCYIFPTLLDV
+1660 TRCYSFLTLLDV
-1672 DYELVDAS
+1672 DYQLVDAS

-1720 GRLEDE
+1720 GRLADE

-1752 VADLAATTPEYLAEA
+1752 VADLAAATPEYLAKA
-1767 LLRFYATARKNDNVL
+1767 LLRFHATGRKNDNVL
-1782 WSVEPEIVNDG
+1782 WSVEPEIINDS
-1793 DGYELIPRIE
+1793 DGHQLLPRLE

-1814 DQKFISHEV
+1814 DQKLISHEV
-1823 DFQALDLPVCLE
+1823 DIQALDLSVSLE
-1835 YNDGSYIAS
+1835 YNNGSYIAS
-1844 KLPFDDASPVKTE
+1844 KLPFEDASPVRME
-1857 CVEPLIKLRTKYS
+1857 CGEPSIKLRTKYS
-1870 TLSAVKTPIGNRF
+1870 TISAVKTPIGNQF
-1883 VVIASCPET
+1883 VVLASCLET
-1892 GAEYLTLMAT
+1892 GAEYVTLVST
-1902 VVPSILTAPKK
+1902 SVPSIFTALKK
-1913 SLVAC
+1913 SLVAY
-1918 STHPGLS
+1918 SAHPGLS

-1935 HLVATEILRPQHRGQ
+1935 HLIATDILRPQRRGQ

-1960 VAYAIASQAAGKGVK
+1960 VARALASQAAEKGVK
-1975 IIYTTD
+1975 IVCTTD
-1981 SAGGE
+1981 VAEGE
-1986 TGPSLIR
+1986 TGLSSIR

-2003 DDIFLPA
+2003 DEIFLPA

-2015 VGFSQADTQASNERI
+2015 VGFSQADTQASNNERI

-2035 KGRCQSFSTAETL
+2035 NARCQNFSTSETL
-2048 YSPTVSESWSAL
+2048 YSPVASESWSNL
-2060 TPLEGDSTH
+2060 TSLERDLMH

-2074 VQQIASADQGGCATF
+2074 VQQIASTAQGRCTTSS
-2089 PDIVR
+2089 DIVC
-2094 LDALVGG
+2094 LDALVRG
-2101 SRPEDSLGIVDWA
+2101 SSPEDSLGIVDWV
-2114 NTALLPV
+2114 NTALLPI
-2121 TVSRLDRVPR
+2121 TASRLDRVPR

-2160 TNVVITSRDP
+2160 MNIVITSRDP
-2170 EIDQGWISD
+2170 EIDPGWISA
-2179 HKRKGVNVVVLPCDI
+2179 HKRKGVDVVVLPCDI
-2194 KNESKLQSVH
+2194 MNERKLQSVH
-2204 AHICATLPPILGVI
+2204 ARICATLPPILGVI

-2225 DTLLRNMAFEQ
+2225 DTLLRNMTFEQ
-2236 FREVM
+2236 FRDVM

-2265 ISSINCVIGNVGQAN
+2265 VSSINCVIGNVGQAN

-2357 HGPELTLGLTEV
+2357 HGPELTTGLTEV
-2369 SLEAASA
+2369 SLEAAYA
-2376 PTAPNWCSNPR
+2376 PNAPNWCSNPR
-2387 FSALVTAQETVVDEE
+2387 FSAFVTAQETIVDEE

-2418 SEQEAYHVI
+2418 SEQEAYHII
-2427 EAAFATQLRVVLQV
+2427 EGAFATQLRVVLQV

-2493 QFTIESLPP
+2493 QYTIESLPS
-2502 ELLPSTDGQK
+2502 ELLPGTDGQK
-2512 AAPQNSESQINP
+2512 AAPQNSESQVTTVTINGESR
-2524 VNTNEQSLSQL
+2524 VSQDHED
-2535 SQNNKIS
+2535 S
-2542 PTLPIKLKTNG
+2542 PLMPPTKSETNG
-2553 VHKTETTNGNSID
+2553 ARKTKMTHSSPID
-2566 WNSESCPPA
+2566 WNSESRPPA
-2575 DMADVVINTEL
+2575 DMTDVIINTEL
-2586 HPVRSPPRTIVLTGS
+2586 HPVHSPPRTIVLTGS
-2601 AGLLGHHMLSH
+2601 TGLLGHHVLSH
-2612 FLSFPGVEKVYCL
+2612 FLSFPSVEKIFCL
-2625 AVRSLPLR
+2625 AIRSLAPR
-2633 LKQNILPQDPRV
+2633 LKQSALPQDPRI
-2645 SYHEGD
+2645 SYYNGD
-2651 LAEPLLGLSEKKAE
+2651 LADPLLGLSDQEAE
-2665 EIFAEADVVV
+2665 EIFAEADAVV

-2680 TSHLKP
+2680 TSHLKH
-2686 YVDVRTA
+2686 YVDVRAA
-2693 NVGSTVTLARLS
+2693 NVGSTVTLARLC
-2705 LPRQIPFH
+2705 LRRQIPFH

-2728 IDGFPPGPLIV
+2728 IAGFPPGPITV

-2763 RMSAEYGMRV
+2763 RMSAEYEMRV
-2773 VIHRPSTIVREGADA
+2773 VIHRPSTIIREGKDA

-2804 VKKLKAV
+2804 VKKLRAV
-2811 PTMERKDGALD
+2811 PAMERKDGALD
-2822 LVNVRSVCEDIA
+2822 LVNVSSVCEDIS
-2834 RPLFASDPGPGAN
+2834 RQLFASDSKPGRGAN
-2847 VTYVHEVGDEKIPLD
+2847 ITYVHEVGDEVIPLD
-2862 TLADRGLED
+2862 ALADLGLED

-2918 SS
+2918 SSS

>member
-1 MREGCNYD
+1 
-9 AMANEPIAIVGSACR
+9 MATQTNEPIAIVGSACR

-32 SKLWELLRQPQDL
+32 SKLWELLSEPQDL

-69 SNVKHAYFLEEDPGA
+69 SNVKHAYFLEDDPGV
-84 FDAEFFGIRPVEAKA
+84 FDAEFFGIRPAEAKA
-99 LDPQQRLLLEV
+99 LDPQQRILLEV

-116 SAGMSM
+116 SAGMSV

-171 AFDWHGPSISID
+171 TFDWHGPSISID

-217 GPENFIIESKL
+217 GPENFIIESTL

-256 LLKTLRSALEDG
+256 VLKTLRSALEDG

-306 RAGLDLLHPQ
+306 RAGLDLFQPQ
-316 DRPQFF
+316 DRPHFF

-339 IHSVFGAVGDGH
+339 IYNVFSAAGDDDKSG
-351 EGEKPLYVGS
+351 KPLYVGS
-361 IKTVFGHTEGTAG
+361 IKTIFGHTEGTAG

-383 ALQNKSIPPNLLFE
+383 ALQNKRIPPNLLFE
-397 QLSDRVA
+397 KLSDRVA
-404 PFYKQVEIPQT
+404 PFYKQVEIPQK
-415 ALAWPDVADGKRRA
+415 ALPWPDVAGERRRA

-444 LESFDVTTED
+444 LESFDATQD
-454 MNEVYGPLFTPFVFS
+454 IDEVQGPLFTPFVFS
-469 AYSEA
+469 AYSES
-474 SLANTLRNYS
+474 SLTNMLRDYS
-484 EFLSADGK
+484 TFLNDGGK
-492 ATKIHDLAWT
+492 AINTNDLAWT
-502 LRERR
+502 LRQRR
-507 SVLSWRTSIVA
+507 SVLSWRTSVVA
-518 SSTDDLATKL
+518 SSPRDLATKL
-528 LTQVNDHE
+528 LNHLND
-536 SNVGVRTLAD
+536 SGSGVGVRALAD
-546 TNNRILGIFT
+546 PNSRILGIFT

-570 QSSETARDII
+570 QSSETARSII
-580 QVLESYLREIP
+580 QELESFLRDIP
-591 YGEAPTW
+591 HGDAPAW

-607 PSRIQEAA
+607 PVSRIHEAA
-615 ISQPLCTAI
+615 ISQPLCTAV
-624 QILLVI
+624 QILLVD
-630 LLQLAGVCFDAV
+630 LLRLGGVRFDTV

-665 VISYYRGL
+665 VISYYRGV
-673 HLYLASS
+673 HLSLACS
-680 PNGFDVKG
+680 PNGPDVRG

-700 AELCADRVFK
+700 TELCADRVFR
-710 GRIVVAAV
+710 GRMVIAAV

-727 GDVDAISEL
+727 GDEEAIAEL
-736 EEVLQDEGT
+736 EEILQDEGT

-752 DRAYHSSHMLPCYD
+752 NRAYHSPHMLPCYD

-782 EPNNC
+782 EPNDS
-787 IWFSSVNNKAVDVS
+787 IWFSSVTNKAIDTNT
-801 ATGLGDVYW
+801 TGLGDIYW

-818 LFSQAIRAALVARP
+818 LFSQAISTALVARP
-832 CDIVLEV
+832 CDVVLEV
-839 GPHAALKS
+839 GPHPALKS
-847 PARSTILD
+847 PARTTILD
-855 VLGKELPYHG
+855 VLGKELPYHA
-865 TLMRGKSAVESMSSA
+865 TLTRGKTAVEAMSSA
-880 LGYLWSYLGPSCM
+880 LGSLWSHLGPSRV
-893 DLDNFE
+893 DLDSYE
-899 RAMTGGKYRYRL
+899 RAMTGDKRPYHL

-922 GTRYWHEPR
+922 GTRYWHESR

-938 QSVGVHPLLGHE
+938 HPVANHPLLGHE
-950 SADSAPHHLSWKHLL
+950 SADSASHNLSWKHLL
-965 RVKEMPWLIGHRVQG
+965 RVKEMPWLTGHRVQG
-980 QIVFPAAGFICAAIE
+980 QIVFPAAGYICAAVE
-995 GARHMSV
+995 AARHMSEV
-1002 TTAQGQEIQLIKLR
+1002 AAPGHGVQLIKLE

-1025 FDENDSGV
+1025 FDESDGGI
-1033 EAAISIVNIT
+1033 EASISITNIT
-1043 SQLPN
+1043 SQLPS

-1062 ERTND
+1062 EQTDD
-1067 LVLVASCDIEV
+1067 LVLVASCDVEV
-1078 QLGEADNTLL
+1078 ELGEADKSLL
-1088 SVRKHEPPHMIEVDH
+1088 SVRKNEPPHMIEVDH

-1120 FRSLA
+1120 FRSLS
-1125 SMRRKHARSSCLVL
+1125 SMRRKHARSSCLVQ
-1139 PEPLEEDDEALLIPP
+1139 PGPLEEDDEALLIPP
-1154 PELDACLQSIMC
+1154 SELDACLQSIML
-1166 AYSYPYDGRLQALHL
+1166 AYSYPYDGRLRALHL
-1181 PTTIGEMI
+1181 PTTIGGMI
-1189 FNPVAL
+1189 FNPAEL
-1195 GMVSGTED
+1195 GTASETQD
-1203 ASFSIDG
+1203 SSFSIDG
-1210 TVTSRKLG
+1210 TVTSRKLA
-1218 QLGIIGHSYVTR
+1218 QRGIIGHSYVSR
-1230 GSSQHVAI
+1230 GSSQNVAI
-1238 RIQDAVFVPLGN
+1238 RIQDAVFIPLGN

-1263 LILSQPDG
+1263 LILDKADG

-1277 IPLTQENGVTID
+1277 IPLTRENGVGID

-1296 FYLRKFDRMIS
+1296 FYLRKFDREIPPD
-1307 ENHPARSQDPTDS
+1307 HPARFQDPTDS

-1326 HTAGVAEAGR
+1326 HTASVAEAGR
-1336 HKWYHQDWLEDSLE
+1336 HKWYQQDWLQDSLE
-1350 DIIEAS
+1350 DVLEAS
-1356 KPFSHCPD
+1356 KPYSHCPD
-1364 VQIMHLVGTSMPRV
+1364 VQITHLVGTKMPSV

-1384 MLEYFRADDNDI
+1384 MLEYLRADDNDI
-1396 LDRYYVEALGLK
+1396 LDRYYVKALGLTE
-1408 QSADWLS
+1408 SANWVS
-1415 RTVKQLTDRYRHMN
+1415 RTVKQLTDRYRHLN

-1443 VFREINS
+1443 IFREINS

-1460 SAAFFENASST
+1460 SAAFFENAASA
-1471 FSRYKDRMAFKTLN
+1471 FSRYKDRMVFKTLN
-1485 VENDPVEQG
+1485 VENDPTEQG
-1494 FSEGTYDLVVC
+1494 FPEGTYDLVVC

-1524 LLKPGGYLIVG
+1524 LLKPGGFLVVG

-1551 GPLSGWWVGAREGRI
+1551 GPLSGWWVGANEGRV
-1566 LSPYVPIQDWDKHLQ
+1566 LSPYVPIQDWDKHLR
-1581 AAGFSGVETT
+1581 AAGFSGVDTT

-1619 PLRVSWEV
+1619 PLHVSWDM
-1627 PTIEKLVIIGGQTAR
+1627 PTIEKLVIIGGQTTR
-1642 TSHLVTRLQ
+1642 TSHLVTQLK
-1651 DIFASQAFI
+1651 DIFASQPFV
-1660 TRCYIFPTLLDV
+1660 THCYSFLTLLDV
-1672 DYELVDAS
+1672 DYQLVDAS

-1720 GRLEDE
+1720 GRLADE

-1752 VADLAATTPEYLAEA
+1752 IADISATTAEYLAET
-1767 LLRFYATARKNDNVL
+1767 LLRFSATARKSDNVL
-1782 WSVEPEIVNDG
+1782 WSVEPEIVDDG
-1793 DGYELIPRIE
+1793 DGHQLLARLE

-1814 DQKFISHEV
+1814 DQKLISHEF
-1823 DFQALDLPVCLE
+1823 DFQALDIPVALE

-1844 KLPFDDASPVKTE
+1844 KLTFDDASPVGI
-1857 CVEPLIKLRTKYS
+1857 EPAESFVTLHTKYS
-1870 TLSAVKTPIGNRF
+1870 TISAVKTLVGNRF
-1883 VVIASCPET
+1883 LVLALSPGT
-1892 GAEYLTLMAT
+1892 GVEYLTLISTA
-1902 VVPSILTAPKK
+1902 VSSIFTAPKE
-1913 SLVAC
+1913 SLVPYSAL
-1918 STHPGLS
+1918 PGLS
-1925 DTDYLSTVSA
+1925 DIDYLSTVSA
-1935 HLVATEILRPQHRGQ
+1935 HLVAAEILGPQNKGR

-1960 VAYAIASQAAGKGVK
+1960 VAHALASQTAEKGVK
-1975 IIYTTD
+1975 IAYTTD
-1981 SAGGE
+1981 FTGGK
-1986 TGPSLIR
+1986 TWLSLIQ

-2003 DDIFLPA
+2003 DEIFLPA

-2015 VGFSQADTQASNERI
+2015 VGFSRTGTQASNNEKI

-2035 KGRCQSFSTAETL
+2035 NGRCQSFLTAETL
-2048 YSPTVSESWSAL
+2048 YPPTASDSWSSA
-2060 TPLEGDSTH
+2060 TISEEDYMN

-2074 VQQIASADQGGCATF
+2074 VQRIARPDQGGCDTF
-2089 PDIVR
+2089 PSTVP
-2094 LDALVGG
+2094 LDALVRG

-2114 NTALLPV
+2114 NTTLLPV
-2121 TVSRLDRVPR
+2121 TISRLDRAPR

-2160 TNVVITSRDP
+2160 MNVVITSRDP
-2170 EIDQGWISD
+2170 EIDPGWISA
-2179 HKRKGVNVVVLPCDI
+2179 HKRKGVDVVVLPCDI
-2194 KNESKLQSVH
+2194 MNEQKLQSVH

-2225 DTLLRNMAFEQ
+2225 DTLLRNMTFEQ

-2250 LDRIFYDTDLDFFLL
+2250 LDRIFYETDLDFFLL
-2265 ISSINCVIGNVGQAN
+2265 VSSINCVIGNAGQAN

-2357 HGPELTLGLTEV
+2357 HGPELTTGLTEV
-2369 SLEAASA
+2369 SLEAATA
-2376 PTAPNWCSNPR
+2376 PNAPNWCSNPR
-2387 FSALVTAQETVVDEE
+2387 FSAFVTAQEAIIDEE

-2427 EAAFATQLRVVLQV
+2427 ESAFATQLRVVLQV

-2484 SNNTMASLV
+2484 SNNTMSSLI
-2493 QFTIESLPP
+2493 QYAIESLPP
-2502 ELLPSTDGQK
+2502 ELLPGTDSQK
-2512 AAPQNSESQINP
+2512 AATQKPESQAAP
-2524 VNTNEQSLSQL
+2524 VSVNGESSTQAPQDHENSS
-2535 SQNNKIS
+2535 SAP
-2542 PTLPIKLKTNG
+2542 PTKPATNG
-2553 VHKTETTNGNSID
+2553 VQKTESAHSSPID
-2566 WNSESCPPA
+2566 WNLESRPPA
-2575 DMADVVINTEL
+2575 DMADVIINTEL
-2586 HPVRSPPRTIVLTGS
+2586 HPVRFPPRTIVLTGS
-2601 AGLLGHHMLSH
+2601 TGLLGHHILSH
-2612 FLSFPGVEKVYCL
+2612 FLSFLSVEKVICL
-2625 AVRSLPLR
+2625 AVRSLALR
-2633 LKQNILPQDPRV
+2633 LKQNTLPQDPRI
-2645 SYHEGD
+2645 SYYDGD
-2651 LAEPLLGLSEKKAE
+2651 LSDPLLGLSDQEAG

-2680 TSHLKP
+2680 TSHLKH
-2686 YVDVRTA
+2686 YVDVQVA
-2693 NVGSTVTLARLS
+2693 NVGSTVALARLC
-2705 LPRQIPFH
+2705 LQRQIPFH

-2728 IDGFPPGPLIV
+2728 TAGFPPGSVIV

-2763 RMSAEYGMRV
+2763 RMSAEYAMRI
-2773 VIHRPSTIVREGADA
+2773 VIHRPSTIIREGEDA
-2788 IGPTAEKD
+2788 IGPTADKD

-2804 VKKLKAV
+2804 VKKLRAV

-2822 LVNVRSVCEDIA
+2822 LVNVRSVCEDIS
-2834 RPLFASDPGPGAN
+2834 RQLFASASSQGGAN
-2847 VTYVHEVGDEKIPLD
+2847 VTYVHEVGDEVIPLD
-2862 TLADRGLED
+2862 TLADLGLKD
-2871 QGKPYD
+2871 QGVPYD
-2877 IVPRAEWMARAIS
+2877 IVPRAEWMATAIS
-2890 AGLHPG
+2890 KGLHPG
-2896 VAALIDGM
+2896 VAALIDDM

>member
-1 MREGCNYD
+1 
-9 AMANEPIAIVGSACR
+9 MAGQFNEPIAIVGSACR

-32 SKLWELLRQPQDL
+32 SKLWELLSEPRDL

-69 SNVKHAYFLEEDPGA
+69 SNVKHAYFLEEDPGV

-99 LDPQQRLLLEV
+99 LDPQQRVLLEV

-116 SAGMSM
+116 SAGMSV

-217 GPENFIIESKL
+217 GPESFIIESKL

-246 YARGDGVAVL
+246 YARGDGVAVV

-287 GITMPSASAQAAL
+287 GITMPSASAQATL

-306 RAGLDLLHPQ
+306 RAGLDLLNPE

-339 IHSVFGAVGDGH
+339 IYNVFSAADDGNNS
-351 EGEKPLYVGS
+351 ERPLYVGS
-361 IKTVFGHTEGTAG
+361 IKTIFGHTEGTAG

-383 ALQNKSIPPNLLFE
+383 ALQNKCIPPNLLFE

-404 PFYKQVEIPQT
+404 PFYKQVEIPRK
-415 ALAWPDVADGKRRA
+415 ALPWPDVASGRRA

-444 LESFDVTTED
+444 LESFDITQD
-454 MNEVYGPLFTPFVFS
+454 INELHGPLFVPFVFS
-469 AYSEA
+469 AYSES
-474 SLANTLRNYS
+474 SLATMLRDYS
-484 EFLSADGK
+484 AFLNADGK
-492 ATKIHDLAWT
+492 DINIHDLAWT
-502 LRERR
+502 LRHRR
-507 SVLSWRTSIVA
+507 SLLGWRTSVIA
-518 SSTDDLATKL
+518 SSPYDLATKL
-528 LTQVNDHE
+528 LNHVNEHE
-536 SNVGVRTLAD
+536 SNAGVRALAD
-546 TNNRILGIFT
+546 TNDRILGIFT

-570 QSSETARDII
+570 QSSNTARNII
-580 QVLESYLREIP
+580 EELESFLREIP
-591 YGEAPTW
+591 DGDAPTW
-598 SLVDELLAE
+598 SLVEELLAE
-607 PSRIQEAA
+607 PTSRIHEAA
-615 ISQPLCTAI
+615 ISQPLCTAV
-624 QILLVI
+624 QILLVN
-630 LLQLAGVCFDAV
+630 LLRLGGVRFHAV

-665 VISYYRGL
+665 VISYYRGV
-673 HLYLASS
+673 HLCRASS

-700 AELCADRVFK
+700 AELCADRVFE
-710 GRIVVAAV
+710 GRMVIAAV

-727 GDVDAISEL
+727 GDAEAISEL
-736 EEVLQDEGT
+736 EEILQDEGT

-752 DRAYHSSHMLPCYD
+752 DRAYHSPHMLPCYD

-775 GIKPLTP
+775 GIKPLKP
-782 EPNNC
+782 ESNDC
-787 IWFSSVNNKAVDVS
+787 VWFSSVNVKAIDVN
-801 ATGLGDVYW
+801 TIGLGDVYW
-810 AENLTRPV
+810 ADNLTRPV
-818 LFSQAIRAALVARP
+818 LFSQAISAALLARP
-832 CDIVLEV
+832 CEVVLEV
-839 GPHAALKS
+839 GPHPALKS
-847 PARSTILD
+847 PAKSTISHVLD
-855 VLGKELPYHG
+855 KELPYHG
-865 TLMRGKSAVESMSSA
+865 TLMRGKTAVEAMSSA
-880 LGYLWSYLGPSCM
+880 LGYLWSYLGPSGV
-893 DLDNFE
+893 DLDSYE
-899 RAMTGGKYRYRL
+899 RAMTGEKHQYHL
-911 VKGLPTYPWNH
+911 LKGLPTYPWNH
-922 GTRYWHEPR
+922 ATRYWHESR

-938 QSVGVHPLLGHE
+938 QAVGVHPLLGHE
-950 SADSAPHHLSWKHLL
+950 SADSASHHLSWKHLL
-965 RVKEMPWLIGHRVQG
+965 RVKEMQWLIGHRVQG
-980 QIVFPAAGFICAAIE
+980 QIVFPAAGYICAAIE
-995 GARHMSV
+995 AARYMSE
-1002 TTAQGQEIQLIKLR
+1002 TIAPGQGVQLIKLR

-1025 FDENDSGV
+1025 FDENDGGI

-1043 SQLPN
+1043 SQLPD
-1048 RVKAHFTYSAAVSP
+1048 RVIAHFTYSAAVST
-1062 ERTND
+1062 EQTED
-1067 LVLVASCDIEV
+1067 LVLVASGDVEV
-1078 QLGEADNTLL
+1078 ELGEADETLL
-1088 SVRKHEPPHMIEVDH
+1088 SVRKQEPPHMIEVDH
-1103 EHFYAALKD
+1103 EHFYAALRD

-1139 PEPLEEDDEALLIPP
+1139 PGPLDKDDEALLIPP
-1154 PELDACLQSIMC
+1154 SELDACLQSIML
-1166 AYSYPYDGRLQALHL
+1166 AYSYPYDGRLRALHL
-1181 PTTIGEMI
+1181 PTTIGEII
-1189 FNPVAL
+1189 FNPAAL
-1195 GMVSGTED
+1195 SIAPGTQD
-1203 ASFSIDG
+1203 TSFSIDG
-1210 TVTSRKLG
+1210 TVTSRKLA
-1218 QLGIIGHSYVTR
+1218 QRGIIGHSYVSR

-1238 RIQDAVFVPLGN
+1238 RIQDAVFIPLGN

-1277 IPLTQENGVTID
+1277 IPLTQENSVTIN

-1296 FYLRKFDRMIS
+1296 FYLRKFDREIPKD
-1307 ENHPARSQDPTDS
+1307 HPSRFQDPTDS

-1326 HTAGVAEAGR
+1326 HTASVAEAGR
-1336 HKWYHQDWLEDSLE
+1336 HKWYQQDWLEDSLE
-1350 DIIEAS
+1350 DVIEAS

-1364 VQIMHLVGTSMPRV
+1364 VEIMHLVGTKMPSV

-1384 MLEYFRADDNDI
+1384 MLEYLREGNNDI
-1396 LDRYYVEALGLK
+1396 LDRYYVDALGLK
-1408 QSADWLS
+1408 QSAGWLS
-1415 RTVKQLTDRYRHMN
+1415 RTVKQLTDRYPHMN

-1443 VFREINS
+1443 MFREINS

-1471 FSRYKDRMAFKTLN
+1471 FSRYKDRMVFKTLN
-1485 VENDPVEQG
+1485 VENDPIEQG
-1494 FSEGTYDLVVC
+1494 FPEGTYDLVVC

-1514 ITRCLRNIRK
+1514 ITRCLRNIRR
-1524 LLKPGGYLIVG
+1524 LLKPGGFLIVG
-1535 EGQNAW
+1535 EGQDAW

-1551 GPLSGWWVGAREGRI
+1551 GPLSGWWVGAKEGRV

-1581 AAGFSGVETT
+1581 AAGFSGVDTS
-1591 PPKEFLES
+1591 PPKEFQES

-1627 PTIEKLVIIGGQTAR
+1627 PTIEKLVIIGGQTTR
-1642 TSHLVTRLQ
+1642 TSHLVTNLQ
-1651 DIFASQAFI
+1651 DIFTSQTFVK
-1660 TRCYIFPTLLDV
+1660 RCHAFPTLLDV
-1672 DYELVDAS
+1672 DYILVDAS

-1694 KDITADRFMALRSL
+1694 KGITAERFMALRSL

-1720 GRLEDE
+1720 GRLADE
-1726 PFSQMTVGLSRVAA
+1726 PFSQMTIGLSRVAV

-1752 VADLAATTPEYLAEA
+1752 VTDLEATTPEYLAET
-1767 LLRFYATARKNDNVL
+1767 LLRFHATARKNDNVL
-1782 WSVEPEIVNDG
+1782 WSEEPEIVKDSDG
-1793 DGYELIPRIE
+1793 HQLLARIE

-1814 DQKFISHEV
+1814 DQKLISHEV
-1823 DFQALDLPVCLE
+1823 EFKALEIPVSLE
-1835 YNDGSYIAS
+1835 FYKGSYIAS
-1844 KLPFDDASPVKTE
+1844 KLPLNEASLVSTDAVQPS
-1857 CVEPLIKLRTKYS
+1857 IKLHTKLS
-1870 TLSAVKTPIGNRF
+1870 TISAVKTSVGNQF
-1883 VVIASCPET
+1883 IVLSSCTET
-1892 GAEYLTLMAT
+1892 GAEYLTLSSTA
-1902 VVPSILTAPKK
+1902 VSSIFTAPKN
-1913 SLVAC
+1913 SLFAY
-1918 STHPGLS
+1918 SAHPGLS
-1925 DTDYLSTVSA
+1925 DTDYLSIVSA
-1935 HLVATEILRPQHRGQ
+1935 HLVAAEILCTQHRGQ
-1950 TIMVH
+1950 TIIVH

-1960 VAYAIASQAAGKGVK
+1960 VAQALTSQASEKGVK
-1975 IIYTTD
+1975 IVYTTD
-1981 SAGGE
+1981 LAGGE
-1986 TGPSLIR
+1986 ARSSLIR

-2015 VGFSQADTQASNERI
+2015 VGFSRAHTQAANNERI

-2035 KGRCQSFSTAETL
+2035 HGRCQSFVTAETL
-2048 YSPTVSESWSAL
+2048 YSTIASEPLSDL
-2060 TPLEGDSTH
+2060 TDVEGSLLH
-2069 PILEA
+2069 SILKD
-2074 VQQIASADQGGCATF
+2074 VQQF
-2089 PDIVR
+2089 PDAAQTAFPNVVS
-2094 LDALVGG
+2094 LDALVKGG
-2101 SRPEDSLGIVDWA
+2101 EPEDFLDIVDWA
-2114 NTALLPV
+2114 NTELLPV
-2121 TVSRLDRVPR
+2121 TVSRLDRMPR
-2131 FKSHGTYWI
+2131 FKSYGTYWI

-2147 GISLVDWLISNGA
+2147 GISLVDWLISNGS

-2170 EIDQGWISD
+2170 EIDPGWISA

-2194 KNESKLQSVH
+2194 MNEQKLQSVH

-2225 DTLLRNMAFEQ
+2225 DTLLRNMTFEQ

-2250 LDRIFYDTDLDFFLL
+2250 LDRIFYETDLDFFLL
-2265 ISSINCVIGNVGQAN
+2265 VSSINSVIGNAGQAN

-2320 RKEQDSIVERYLL
+2320 LKEQDSIVERYLL

-2369 SLEAASA
+2369 SLEAAYA
-2376 PTAPNWCSNPR
+2376 PNAPNWCTNPR
-2387 FSALVTAQETVVDEE
+2387 FSAFVTAQETIVDEK
-2402 QDEVALALGEQ
+2402 QDDVALALGEQ

-2418 SEQEAYHVI
+2418 SEQEAYRVI
-2427 EAAFATQLRVVLQV
+2427 EGAFAAQLRVVLQV

-2484 SNNTMASLV
+2484 SNNTMASLI
-2493 QFTIESLPP
+2493 QFAIESLPP
-2502 ELLPSTDGQK
+2502 ELLPGANGEK
-2512 AAPQNSESQINP
+2512 AAPQTSEFQINHNGINGESQSHTSQDPENP
-2524 VNTNEQSLSQL
+2524 
-2535 SQNNKIS
+2535 S
-2542 PTLPIKLKTNG
+2542 PTLPTKSETNG
-2553 VHKTETTNGNSID
+2553 LKKTKMTHDSPID

-2575 DMADVVINTEL
+2575 DMANVIINTEL
-2586 HPVRSPPRTIVLTGS
+2586 HPVRYPPRIIVLTGS
-2601 AGLLGHHMLSH
+2601 TGLLGHHMLSH
-2612 FLSFPGVEKVYCL
+2612 FLSFSSVEKVICP
-2625 AVRSLPLR
+2625 AVRSLALR
-2633 LKQNILPQDPRV
+2633 LKQKTLPQDPRI
-2645 SYHEGD
+2645 SYYDGD
-2651 LAEPLLGLSEKKAE
+2651 LADPLLGLSDQQAE

-2680 TSHLKP
+2680 TSHLKH
-2686 YVDVRTA
+2686 YVDVQAA
-2693 NVGSTVTLARLS
+2693 NVGSTVALARLC

-2728 IDGFPPGPLIV
+2728 VTGFPPSSIIV

-2752 CSKYACERFLE
+2752 CTKYACERFLE
-2763 RMSAEYGMRV
+2763 RMSAEYEMRI
-2773 VIHRPSTIVREGADA
+2773 VIHRPSTIIREGSDA

-2804 VKKLKAV
+2804 VKKLRAV

-2822 LVNVRSVCEDIA
+2822 LVNVRSVCEDIS
-2834 RPLFASDPGPGAN
+2834 RQLFASDSRGAK
-2847 VTYVHEVGDEKIPLD
+2847 VTYVHEVGDKVIPLD
-2862 TLADRGLED
+2862 TLAGLGLKD
-2871 QGKPYD
+2871 QGAPYD
-2877 IVPRAEWMARAIS
+2877 IVPRAEWMARAVS

-2904 AEGGEEYPKLLKGA
+2904 AEGGEEYPKLIKGA
-2918 SS
+2918 SSP